1 MGASSVIKHSAH
13 KRNFKFE
20 DQRFEDQRKLEFTPV
35 KISEQYNLLGI
46 VNLILETTQFG
57 ISAMERSTKEPTST
71 NVGNF
76 PLKEKQNNQTWGFTP
91 SAELLNGRL
100 AMIGFLLA
108 LLLEF
113 FSGQGILSFL
123 KLL

>member
-1 MGASSVIKHSAH
+1 MGASSFIKHSGYQ
-13 KRNFKFE
+13 RNFKPKE
-20 DQRFEDQRKLEFTPV
+20 HRKFEFTPV

-46 VNLILETTQFG
+46 VNLMLETTQFG
-57 ISAMERSTKEPTST
+57 IPAMEQSTQKPTST

-76 PLKEKQNNQTWGFTP
+76 PLKEKQNNQIWGFTP
-91 SAELLNGRL
+91 DAELLNGRL
-100 AMIGFLLA
+100 AMISFLSA

-113 FSGQGILSFL
+113 FSGQGVLSFL

>member
-1 MGASSVIKHSAH
+1 MGASSVIKPSGYQ
-13 KRNFKFE
+13 RNFKSK
-20 DQRFEDQRKLEFTPV
+20 DQRGFEFTPV

-46 VNLILETTQFG
+46 VNLMLETTQFG
-57 ISAMERSTKEPTST
+57 ISAMERSTQEPTST

-76 PLKEKQNNQTWGFTP
+76 PLKEKQNNQNWGFTP

-100 AMIGFLLA
+100 AMIGFLFA

-123 KLL
+123 KLI